1 MAAHGSPFEEFARLL
16 SESGAIRR
24 LQAVRRYIWSIL
36 VLFAAA
42 SGAGF
47 VLSPAVLED
56 MRRRQMVVGELV
68 MLSPTEGFMVRVKLA
83 LVLGAAVTLP
93 AVMLAVWWTVTRSW
107 PRWRRFK
114 AFLLVPVAAALF
126 GGGAAFVY
134 VVLVPAAL
142 RFLLSFAS
150 GPLEPLLSVDSFVQF
165 VVTAVIAGGVVFQLP
180 VFVFFLARMGIID
193 HRSLASRRPY
203 ALVGSAALAAVLT
216 PPDVFSQIL
225 LAIPLALLY
234 EVSIWVAWLAAPR
247 PRPVRLRPA
256 TREP

>member
-1 MAAHGSPFEEFARLL
+1 MAAQPSPFEELSRIL

-24 LQAVRRYIWSIL
+24 LQALRRYVWGIL

-42 SGAGF
+42 SGVGF
-47 VLSPAVLED
+47 VLSPMALED

-68 MLSPTEGFMVRVKLA
+68 MLSPTEGFIVRVKLA
-83 LVLGAAVTLP
+83 LIMGAAVTLP
-93 AVMLAVWWTVTRSW
+93 AVMLAVWWAVTRGW

-114 AFLLVPVAAALF
+114 AFLMVPAAFGLF
-126 GGGAAFVY
+126 GGGGAFVY
-134 VVLVPAAL
+134 VFLVPAAL
-142 RFLLSFAS
+142 RFLLSFAA

-180 VFVFFLARMGIID
+180 LFVFFLARLGIID
-193 HRSLASRRPY
+193 HRTLASRRPY

-234 EVSIWVAWLAAPR
+234 EMSIWVAWLAAPR
-247 PRPVRLRPA
+247 PRLARLRPA
-256 TREP
+256 IREP